1 MLGTLIY
8 NEILVVKYFGLN
20 LYTKAAL
27 AKEKEGEDAENAK
40 NAAYMASSP
49 AATYDTSRN
58 KRLLARVAA
67 EEEEEYAK
75 DDANS
80 GFVLNTSESDTKNL
94 LNKSELSASD
104 C

>member
-1 MLGTLIY
+1 M
-8 NEILVVKYFGLN
+8 
-20 LYTKAAL
+20 YTKAAL
-27 AKEKEGEDAENAK
+27 AKESEGEDASNAK
-40 NAAYMASSP
+40 NIAYMASSP

-75 DDANS
+75 DDADS
-80 GFVLNTSESDTKNL
+80 KFVLNTSEQEKNL
-94 LNKSELSASD
+94 LNKSDISASD